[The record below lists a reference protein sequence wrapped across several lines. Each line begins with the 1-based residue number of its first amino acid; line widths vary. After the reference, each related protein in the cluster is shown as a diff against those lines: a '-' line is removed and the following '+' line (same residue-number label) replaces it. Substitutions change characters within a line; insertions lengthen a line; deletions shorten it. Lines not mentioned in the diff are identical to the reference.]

1 MDVRTFGV
9 EEEFLLVDPVN
20 GAPRAVADA
29 VVRRSAPGEV
39 SGLLQ
44 YEFQRHQLET
54 GTAPCASFPE
64 LAEQIRLMR
73 RSAATAARAHGAA
86 IAALGTCPIPV
97 HPAITGTDRYARMAE
112 EYSLLAHEQLTCG
125 CHVHVSITSP
135 EEGVAV
141 LDRIRPWLPVLLA
154 LSANSPYWQGA
165 DSGYASYRRQVLG
178 RWPSAGPNDAFGS
191 AAGYRATVDDM
202 VRTGAI
208 LDEGMV
214 YFDARLSAHL
224 PTVEI
229 RIADVCLLAD
239 DAVLIAMLVG
249 ALVETA
255 ARAWR
260 SGEPPLPMRTER
272 LRLATW
278 RAARSGLHDDLVHP
292 LTGRPA
298 PADAVVGAL
307 VEHTAGVLCETGDLG
322 AVEASLLGVLKRG
335 NGADLQRDLLQETGD
350 LSAVVMHAIARTLE
364 S

>member
-1 MDVRTFGV
+1 MNDRTFGI
-9 EEEFLLVDPVN
+9 EEEFLLVDPAS

-29 VVRRSAPGEV
+29 VLRRPRGDGAP
-39 SGLLQ
+39 GLLQ

-54 GTAPCASFPE
+54 GTPPCASFTE
-64 LAEQIRLMR
+64 LARQIRVMR
-73 RSAATAARAHGAA
+73 RSAAAAAREHGAA

-97 HPAITGTDRYARMAE
+97 HPAITGTDRYTRMAE

-125 CHVHVSITSP
+125 CHVHVSIGSP

-154 LSANSPYWQGA
+154 LSGNSPFWQGG

-178 RWPSAGPNDAFGS
+178 RWPSAGPNDEFGS

-214 YFDARLSAHL
+214 YFDARLSNHL

-239 DAVLIAMLVG
+239 DTVLIAMLVG

-255 ARAWR
+255 VRAWR
-260 SGEPPLPMRTER
+260 SGEPPLRVRTER

-278 RAARSGLHDDLVHP
+278 RAARSGLRDDLVHP

-322 AVEASLLGVLKRG
+322 TVEAAVLDVLKRG
-335 NGADLQRDLLQETGD
+335 NGADLQRDLLAETGD
-350 LSAVVMHAIARTLE
+350 LSAVVLHAVARTLE
-364 S
+364 

>member
-20 GAPRAVADA
+20 GVPRAVADA
-29 VVRRSAPGEV
+29 VVRRSPPGEA

-73 RSAATAARAHGAA
+73 HSAATAARAHGAA

-154 LSANSPYWQGA
+154 ISANSPYWHGA

-255 ARAWR
+255 SRAWL
-260 SGEPPLPMRTER
+260 SGEPPLPVRTER